1 MPSSIRNITLLAL
14 MGIASAVPS
23 GIRLTPR
30 QQWYHTLAERAQKA
44 DANAGLT
51 DLDIL
56 QL

>member
-1 MPSSIRNITLLAL
+1 MPSSIRNLTLLAL
-14 MGIASAVPS
+14 MGVASAVPA